1 MYNSISQDP
10 PHNSDFPARM
20 SELELVYQDA
30 MINGVVYHPA
40 GDSLHPLIL
49 LLHGIPGHER
59 NLDLAQILRRA
70 GWAVCVFHYRGS
82 WGSGGQYRFAN
93 VLDDVKAVID
103 YFRQSDNAE
112 KYQIDTDNIITIGHS
127 LGGWASL
134 MTAGDGYVNMAG
146 SLSGANVGLWGQ
158 QIIESPDFVRSMF
171 EAFIESTL
179 APLHNV
185 SAQDIIA
192 ETEANRDLW
201 DLMQKVDALKGK
213 KLLVLGAKRDEV
225 VSVFDHHMP
234 FVKALKNAGATDL
247 TSPLIVSDHSYSNN
261 RIEIAKILLDWL
273 D

>member
-1 MYNSISQDP
+1 MYDPISQDP
-10 PHNSDFPARM
+10 PYNAEFPARM

-40 GDSLHPLIL
+40 GEGLHPLIL

-59 NLDLAQILRRA
+59 NLDFAQILRRA

-82 WGSGGQYRFAN
+82 WGSGGHYRFLN
-93 VLDDVKAVID
+93 ILEDVRAVID
-103 YFRQSDNAE
+103 YFRQADIAE
-112 KYQIDTDNIITIGHS
+112 KYYIDTGNIITIGHS

-134 MTAGDGYVNMAG
+134 MTAVDGYVETAG

-158 QIIESPDFVRSMF
+158 QTIESPDFVRPMF
-171 EAFIESTL
+171 EAFIDSTL

-185 SAQDIIA
+185 STEDIIA
-192 ETEANRDLW
+192 ETEANHESW
-201 DLMQKVDALKGK
+201 DLVQKVDALKDK

-234 FVKALKNAGATDL
+234 FVKALQNAGAKDL
-247 TSPLIVSDHSYSNN
+247 TSPLIASDHSYSNN
-261 RIEIAKILLDWL
+261 RIEVAKILLDWL
-273 D
+273 A